1 MEGLGGLPPSR
12 SAKKRGS
19 DPTRDLN
26 GSEPFGRVEI
36 VLAALVD
43 DPKVTLP
50 RRVLIGD
57 DPIDLV

>member
-1 MEGLGGLPPSR
+1 LQPSR

-19 DPTRDLN
+19 DPTWDRN
-26 GSEPFGRVEI
+26 GSEPFRRIKI

-43 DPKVTLP
+43 DPKVALP

-57 DPIDLV
+57 DAINLV